1 MFNSTGS
8 LNMALGF
15 IKNLKFKN
23 GLLKIESKYYLEIP
37 LFNKIAIF
45 YSTIECDSFLNR
57 QPTLNKYI

>member
-45 YSTIECDSFLNR
+45 YSTIECD
-57 QPTLNKYI
+57 